1 MAHLTAYLETGTK
14 VAINTERHNWFADE
28 PVTAGGTDHGP
39 TPYEMLLGSL
49 AACTTL
55 TLRLYADHKG
65 IALAWVRAEYEFDRL
80 HIRDCEECETE
91 DGGMIERVRAHITF
105 GGNFSE
111 GDRKRLEQ
119 IVGRCPVHKT
129 LTNGMRIFDHV
140 VFVDAEH
147 H

>member
-1 MAHLTAYLETGTK
+1 MARLTAFLETGTK

-28 PVTAGGTDHGP
+28 PSAAGGTDEGP
-39 TPYEMLLGSL
+39 THYDMLLGSL

-65 IALAWVRAEYEFDRL
+65 IALDWIRAEYEFDRIHL
-80 HIRDCEECETE
+80 HDCEECESE
-91 DGGMIERVRAHITF
+91 DVGMIERVRAHVTLGGTF
-105 GGNFSE
+105 SDAE
-111 GDRKRLEQ
+111 RQRLEQ

-140 VFVDAEH
+140 AFVEG
-147 H
+147 